1 MYCSS
6 AFPMSLEC
14 YDNTLSLTEVRKAL
28 SLWQDK
34 KYFIK
39 LLACFRNFCDSSM
52 EDQRPY
58 FETFSKLRSYDV

>member
-6 AFPMSLEC
+6 AFNISSEC

-52 EDQRPY
+52 EDQRPC
-58 FETFSKLRSYDV
+58 FETFSKLHSYDV